1 MPSPNGSIA
10 NLFVARKSLR
20 TTQLGIRLFCS
31 VSRGRNDRVGEA
43 ASKIKSRR
51 LKKAPAAARHGT
63 LPRVRGKER
72 SLDYFWV
79 FA

>member
-31 VSRGRNDRVGEA
+31 ISRGRNDRIGEA
-43 ASKIKSRR
+43 AEENKKPA
-51 LKKAPAAARHGT
+51 LKGAGS
-63 LPRVRGKER
+63 G
-72 SLDYFWV
+72 SI
-79 FA
+79 